1 MLKHTHPYVRAL
13 RPWAVLTSMTLA
25 LGSLSACD
33 SVVDAAPSAREA
45 APPLQI
51 ASTPVRPEPPKL
63 IVRTPQYPAA
73 VIYIL
78 YREYLH
84 KNPGLVTLSPDDP
97 KYQRYLERRLH
108 QLYPG
113 RGYNG
118 MARDAAEEQK
128 RHGLAWAEY
137 QKQLRAWR
145 NSIGILVCDGTT
157 VIDPETG
164 DNCFPPADGSTTT
177 TDPAVDSS
185 WDGSEEHLV
194 PSDETIPTLQMEI
207 DTLQMSSTEVTE
219 IHYQE
224 SLATGSFFERRD
236 EVIVTSTGAGATIDD
251 LIRAAGDGWTPPN
264 SPTQGK
270 NSTITIQVDPVTISA
285 IVVSAA
291 VIGWKAWRVR
301 QAADRARQKSEEYYP
316 NQQYSSTRRDAH
328 RHIFFNMQSRRYI
341 GGFLTKQ
348 IADNHENNGNNAP
361 ADWAMDLHNNDI
373 GRDHKYKN
381 FRGHWLWDRWD
392 WQEWAEKVRNYI
404 NYSPNAEYLSEWQT
418 NPPATRDEASARA
431 AMVSN
436 AKYIYYLP

>member
-1 MLKHTHPYVRAL
+1 MLNLHPFMPAAHRWNRITAI
-13 RPWAVLTSMTLA
+13 TLV

-33 SVVDAAPSAREA
+33 PALEPIARA
-45 APPLQI
+45 VGPGQQT
-51 ASTPVRPEPPKL
+51 ASMSPRPEAPKL
-63 IVRTPQYPAA
+63 IVQTPQYPAA

-118 MARDAAEEQK
+118 MTRDAAEEQK
-128 RHGLAWAEY
+128 RHRLAWAEY

-145 NSIGILVCDGTT
+145 NSIGILVCDGQTD
-157 VIDPETG
+157 IDPETG
-164 DNCFPPADGSTTT
+164 VDCFPPADDGGTTA
-177 TDPAVDSS
+177 TDPTVDSS

-207 DTLQMSSTEVTE
+207 DTLQMSSIEVTE
-219 IHYQE
+219 INYQE
-224 SLATGSFFERRD
+224 SLATGSFFELRD
-236 EVIVTSTGAGATIDD
+236 EVIVTSTGARATIDD

-264 SPTQGK
+264 SVTQGR

-285 IVVSAA
+285 IVVSVA

-316 NQQYSSTRRDAH
+316 NQQYSSTQRDAH

-341 GGFLTKQ
+341 GGYLTKQ
-348 IADNHENNGNNAP
+348 ISDNHENNGNNAP

-418 NPPATRDEASARA
+418 NPPTTRNEASSRT
-431 AMVSN
+431 AMVPD